1 MKTITKLSIQKRD
14 KNRVNLFLDDK
25 YFCALDLETTVKNSL
40 KVGTIITEEKLTKIQ
55 EESERQNAY
64 NLALKLISKR
74 YKTLKE
80 VERYL
85 YDKGYL
91 ASVVYF
97 VVNKLSE
104 YHYIDDERYVQS
116 YVNAHKQTFGKNKIK
131 QQLLLKGVGESI
143 IDSALNDENFEQ
155 KDEILRLR
163 DKYMKNKED
172 TKENNIKLFR
182 YLMQKGFEFEE
193 IKNTLK
199 SYEEWK
205 VSNE

>member
-1 MKTITKLSIQKRD
+1 MKTITKISIQNRD

-131 QQLLLKGVGESI
+131 QQLLLKGVNESI

-193 IKNTLK
+193 IKSALK
-199 SYEEWK
+199 SYEE
-205 VSNE
+205 

>member
-131 QQLLLKGVGESI
+131 QQLLLKGVNESI

-155 KDEILRLR
+155 KGEILRLR

-193 IKNTLK
+193 IKNALK
-199 SYEEWK
+199 SYEE
-205 VSNE
+205 